1 MFKGLEKEDEICH
14 SKSMDI
20 SNFILDRDD
29 SILLIVDIQE
39 RLASVMKYREQVA
52 KNVNLLVELAKMLD
66 IPVLVS
72 EQYPKGLGHTVAEVK
87 ETLPV
92 YAPVEKISFDC
103 CGKKGF
109 VSAIKKYGRK
119 KIIVT
124 GMESHICVLQT
135 VLGLLGSGYIPHVV
149 SDAVCSRTKENWKA
163 GIEMMR
169 DAGAVITCTEAAL
182 FQLLKEAG
190 TEEFKAI
197 SKLIK

>member
-1 MFKGLEKEDEICH
+1 MFKGLENENEIWH
-14 SKSMDI
+14 SKFMDL
-20 SNFILDRDD
+20 SNFILNKDD
-29 SILLIVDIQE
+29 SLLLIVDIQE

-66 IPVLVS
+66 IPVVVS
-72 EQYPKGLGHTVAEVK
+72 EQYPKGLGHTVAEIK

-103 CGKKGF
+103 CGEQGF
-109 VSAIKKYGRK
+109 VSGIKKHGRK

-149 SDAVCSRTKENWKA
+149 SDAVCSRTKENWKT

>member
-1 MFKGLEKEDEICH
+1 MFKGLEKESEICH
-14 SKSMDI
+14 SKFMDV
-20 SNFILDRDD
+20 SNFILDKDD
-29 SILLIVDIQE
+29 SLLLIVDIQE
-39 RLASVMKYREQVA
+39 RLASVMKYREQVS
-52 KNVNLLVELAKMLD
+52 KNVILLVGLSKMLN
-66 IPVLVS
+66 IPVVVS
-72 EQYPKGLGHTVAEVK
+72 EQYPKGLGHTVAEIK

-92 YAPVEKISFDC
+92 YAPAEKISFDC
-103 CGKKGF
+103 CGEQGF
-109 VSAIKKYGRK
+109 VSAIKKHGRK

-135 VLGLLGSGYIPHVV
+135 VLGLLGSGYVPHVV
-149 SDAVCSRTKENWKA
+149 SDAVCSRTKENWKV

-169 DAGAVITCTEAAL
+169 DAGSVITCTEAAL